1 MRDSKTQTPKYE
13 ILQVKPPPAP
23 LVPQH
28 RMTHH
33 SAELRKPA
41 PPQIITYSLSYG
53 NMSLQHL
60 CTYVHIYIHT
70 HICIYVCVYYRFIY
84 LSIYIY
90 THIYIYIYIYIY
102 TYIYTY
108 IYIYTHT
115 YIYICV
121 CLCITTLVLKGSD

>member
-1 MRDSKTQTPKYE
+1 MRDSKTKTPKYE

-60 CTYVHIYIHT
+60 CTYVHIYM
-70 HICIYVCVYYRFIY
+70 HIYMCVCITDA
-84 LSIYIY
+84 L
-90 THIYIYIYIYIY
+90 IYIYIHIY
-102 TYIYTY
+102 TYIYV
-108 IYIYTHT
+108 
-115 YIYICV
+115 CV
-121 CLCITTLVLKGSD
+121 FVYHNIGVEGLGLINNHLSY